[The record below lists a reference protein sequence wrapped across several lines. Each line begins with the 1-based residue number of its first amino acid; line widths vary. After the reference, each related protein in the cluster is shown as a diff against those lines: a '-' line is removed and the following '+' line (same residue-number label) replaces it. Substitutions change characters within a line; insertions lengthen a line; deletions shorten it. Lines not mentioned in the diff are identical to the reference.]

1 MTMKSLAVSTA
12 EAPENLA
19 SDLEDLFR
27 STPRHPRF
35 LLPLL
40 QDIQSRYRYLPR
52 ASLKLAADHLAIP
65 ESRVYAVATFYK
77 TLSLTP
83 RGEKTVKVC
92 LGTACHLRGAGS
104 VLDALSRMLGVQPGG
119 TTEDLRFTLETVN
132 CLGACALAPVVTVN
146 DRVYGQMTPGRV
158 AEMLEQE
165 NRHEAE

>member
-1 MTMKSLAVSTA
+1 MTPQAVSTA

-19 SDLEDLFR
+19 FDLQDLFQA
-27 STPRHPRF
+27 TPRHPRF

-52 ASLKLAADHLAIP
+52 ASLKLVAEHLGIP

-77 TLSLTP
+77 ALSLTP
-83 RGEKTVKVC
+83 KGEKTVRVC
-92 LGTACHLRGAGS
+92 LGTACHLRGAAS
-104 VLDALSRMLGVQPGG
+104 VLDALSRRLGIPPGG
-119 TTEDLRFTLETVN
+119 TTPDLRFTLETVN

-158 AEMLEQE
+158 AELIEEE

>member
-1 MTMKSLAVSTA
+1 MNSKAVSTA

-19 SDLEDLFR
+19 FDLQDLFKA
-27 STPRHPRF
+27 TPRHPRF

-52 ASLKLAADHLAIP
+52 ASLKLVAEHLGIP

-77 TLSLTP
+77 ALSLTP

-92 LGTACHLRGAGS
+92 LGTACHLRGAAS
-104 VLDALSRMLGVQPGG
+104 VLDALSRSLGIPPGG
-119 TTEDLRFTLETVN
+119 TTQDMRFTLETVN

-158 AEMLEQE
+158 AELIEKE
-165 NRHEAE
+165 SRHEAD

>member
-1 MTMKSLAVSTA
+1 MDPVAVPTA

-19 SDLEDLFR
+19 SDLEDLLR

-40 QDIQSRYRYLPR
+40 QDIQYRFRYLPR
-52 ASLKLAADHLAIP
+52 DALRLAAGHLGIP

-77 TLSLTP
+77 ALSLTP
-83 RGEKTVKVC
+83 RGEKTIKVC

-104 VLDALSRMLGVQPGG
+104 VLDALSRTLGVQPGG

-146 DRVYGQMTPGRV
+146 DRVYGQMSPGRV
-158 AEMLEQE
+158 ADLLEE
-165 NRHEAE
+165 EAGHEAG

>member
-1 MTMKSLAVSTA
+1 MNSQAVSTA

-19 SDLEDLFR
+19 FDLQDLFKA
-27 STPRHPRF
+27 TPRHPRF

-52 ASLKLAADHLAIP
+52 ASLKLVAEHLGIP

-77 TLSLTP
+77 ALSLTP

-92 LGTACHLRGAGS
+92 LGTACHLRGAAS
-104 VLDALSRMLGVQPGG
+104 VLDALSRSLGIPPGG
-119 TTEDLRFTLETVN
+119 TTQDMRFTLETVN

-158 AEMLEQE
+158 AELIEKE
-165 NRHEAE
+165 NRHEAD

>member
-1 MTMKSLAVSTA
+1 MKSLAVSTA

-19 SDLEDLFR
+19 SDLEELFR

-52 ASLKLAADHLAIP
+52 ASLKLAADYLGIP

-77 TLSLTP
+77 ALSLTP

-104 VLDALSRMLGVQPGG
+104 VLDALSRALGIPPGG

-146 DRVYGQMTPGRV
+146 ERVYGQMTPGRV
-158 AEMLEQE
+158 AELLEKE
-165 NRHEAE
+165 KNHEAE

>member
-1 MTMKSLAVSTA
+1 MDPQAVLTA
-12 EAPENLA
+12 EAPEKMA
-19 SDLEDLFR
+19 SDLKDLFR

-40 QDIQSRYRYLPR
+40 QDIQARYRYLPR
-52 ASLKLAADHLAIP
+52 ASLKLAAEHLGIP

-77 TLSLTP
+77 ALSLTP

-104 VLDALSRMLGVQPGG
+104 VLDALAKALGVKPGG
-119 TTEDLRFTLETVN
+119 TTDDLRFTLETVN

-158 AEMLEQE
+158 AELVEKE
-165 NRHEAE
+165 NGHADD

>member
-1 MTMKSLAVSTA
+1 M
-12 EAPENLA
+12 
-19 SDLEDLFR
+19 
-27 STPRHPRF
+27 
-35 LLPLL
+35 
-40 QDIQSRYRYLPR
+40 
-52 ASLKLAADHLAIP
+52 
-65 ESRVYAVATFYK
+65 
-77 TLSLTP
+77 
-83 RGEKTVKVC
+83 KVC

>member
-1 MTMKSLAVSTA
+1 MKSLAVSTA

-19 SDLEDLFR
+19 SDLEELFR

-52 ASLKLAADHLAIP
+52 ASLKLAADHLGIP
-65 ESRVYAVATFYK
+65 ESRAYAVATFYK
-77 TLSLTP
+77 TLSLTR

-92 LGTACHLRGAGS
+92 LGTACHLRGADS
-104 VLDALSRMLGVQPGG
+104 VLDALSRALGVQPGG

>member
-1 MTMKSLAVSTA
+1 MNPQAVSTA

-19 SDLEDLFR
+19 FDLQDLFKA
-27 STPRHPRF
+27 TPRHPRF

-52 ASLKLAADHLAIP
+52 ASLKLVAEHLGIP

-77 TLSLTP
+77 ALSLTP
-83 RGEKTVKVC
+83 KGEKTVKVC
-92 LGTACHLRGAGS
+92 LGTACHLRGASS
-104 VLDALSRMLGVQPGG
+104 VLDALSRCLDIPPGG
-119 TTEDLRFTLETVN
+119 TTPDLRFTLETVN

-158 AEMLEQE
+158 AELIEKE
-165 NRHEAE
+165 SRHEAD

>member
-1 MTMKSLAVSTA
+1 MKSLAVLTA
-12 EAPENLA
+12 EDQEKLA
-19 SDLEDLFR
+19 SDLEDLFHATR
-27 STPRHPRF
+27 RHPRF

-52 ASLKLAADHLAIP
+52 NCLKLAAEHLGIP

-77 TLSLTP
+77 ALSLTP
-83 RGEKTVKVC
+83 KGEKTVKVC

-104 VLDALSRMLGVQPGG
+104 VLDALSRALGVPPGG

-158 AEMLEQE
+158 EELLEKE
-165 NRHEAE
+165 DRHEAD

>member
-1 MTMKSLAVSTA
+1 MNSQAVSTA

-19 SDLEDLFR
+19 FDLQDLFKA
-27 STPRHPRF
+27 TPRHPRF

-52 ASLKLAADHLAIP
+52 ASLKLVAEHLGIP

-77 TLSLTP
+77 ALSLTP

-92 LGTACHLRGAGS
+92 LGTACHLRGAAS
-104 VLDALSRMLGVQPGG
+104 VLDALSRSLGIPLGG
-119 TTEDLRFTLETVN
+119 TTQDMRFTLETVN

-158 AEMLEQE
+158 AELIEKE
-165 NRHEAE
+165 SRHEAD